1 MIRSQARRNLIA
13 RQSGEHCH
21 NYAQVLIGWRGEMDC
36 EFQNGGRRLGYGN
49 AAVVPGDAEH
59 LFSGLGDESELLVI
73 DLAPL
78 DPYIAAL
85 EQACNLSF
93 SETLFSHPGFIT
105 LNPQVTPLLDFAA
118 SQLRNQ
124 GSNDNPQLNCQLVS
138 LFMTQFGQ
146 MYGSQQ
152 PLPPAR
158 QRLNLERLNGFID
171 QRLAE
176 PPGNA
181 ELASVMHLSES
192 HLYYLC
198 QHALGKT
205 PQQYVMDRRMHRAR
219 TLLTDTRLG
228 LAVIATELGF
238 ADASSFSRAYKRYFA
253 ETPGQSRRLLKG

>member
-21 NYAQVLIGWRGEMDC
+21 NYGQVLIGWRGEMDC
-36 EFQNGGRRLGYGN
+36 EFHNGGKRIGHGH
-49 AAVVPGDAEH
+49 AAVVPGDAQH
-59 LFSGLGDESELLVI
+59 LFSGLADESELLVV
-73 DLAPL
+73 DVAPG

-93 SETLFSHPGFIT
+93 NNTLFSSPDFIT
-105 LNPQVTPLLDFAA
+105 LNPEVSPLLDFAA
-118 SQLRNQ
+118 SQLQNQ
-124 GSNDNPQLNCQLVS
+124 DARENPQLNCQLVS
-138 LFMTQFGQ
+138 LFMTQFCQ
-146 MYGSQQ
+146 HYSTQQ
-152 PLPPAR
+152 PLPASN
-158 QRLNLERLNGFID
+158 QRLDLNRLNSFID

-176 PPGNA
+176 PPTNS

-198 QHALGKT
+198 QHGLGKT

-219 TLLTDTRLG
+219 TLLLETRQG
-228 LAVIATELGF
+228 LAVIASELGF
-238 ADASSFSRAYKRYFA
+238 ADASSFSRAFKRYFS